1 MTGINRNKRNIE
13 LCRQIRER
21 DTEAETRMLLE
32 NDGLIIQMAMDIKA
46 RRGIV
51 SSDGIDED
59 DLMQVG
65 RIAMLNAAR
74 SFDESRNVRFSTFA
88 CETIRNAL
96 TDLCDSCQASYER
109 HMTEKGQKH
118 LFIDAGKETEDA
130 INGQGCDV
138 NHRDPAGNTAMLHV
152 MLEKLG
158 NRLMCLSERERKLLA
173 YHYGLGS
180 NEIKSLSEVAAY
192 FTLTEK
198 YIRTMENKALA
209 KLKDMMNDG
218 KVI

>member
-1 MTGINRNKRNIE
+1 MMENTRNKRNIE
-13 LCRQIRER
+13 LCRRIREEEP
-21 DTEAETRMLLE
+21 DAETRILLE
-32 NDGLIIQMAMDIKA
+32 NDGLIIQMANDMKA

-51 SSDGIDED
+51 SSDGIDEE

-74 SFDESRNVRFSTFA
+74 AFDESKNVKFSTFA
-88 CETIRNAL
+88 YETIRNAL
-96 TDLCDSCQASYER
+96 TDLCDSCQSSYER
-109 HMTEKGQKH
+109 HMTDKGQKH

-138 NHRDPAGNTAMLHV
+138 NHRDPAGKAAVLHV
-152 MLEKLG
+152 MLEKMG

-180 NEIKSLSEVAAY
+180 NEVKSLPEVAAY
-192 FTLTEK
+192 YTLTEK
-198 YIRTMENKALA
+198 YIRTIEKKALA

-218 KVI
+218 KII